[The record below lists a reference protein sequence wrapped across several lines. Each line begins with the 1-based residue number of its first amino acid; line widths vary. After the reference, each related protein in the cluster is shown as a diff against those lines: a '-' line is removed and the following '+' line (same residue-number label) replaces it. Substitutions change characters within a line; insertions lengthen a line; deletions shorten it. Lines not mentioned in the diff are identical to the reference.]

1 MNTLNPLVLLNKY
14 DFFSPKPIPVYLCSM
29 EVIIDLLGL
38 YLLYKLVFD
47 FIVPMASSTKEAKK
61 QFSDIQDKMKEQAK
75 KFEQQSQ
82 QPAPPKKTVSKEDYI
97 DFEEVK

>member
-1 MNTLNPLVLLNKY
+1 
-14 DFFSPKPIPVYLCSM
+14 M
-29 EVIIDLLGL
+29 EVIVDLLGL

-47 FIVPMASSTKEAKK
+47 FVIPMASSTKEVKK
-61 QFSDIQDKMKEQAK
+61 QFYDIQDKMKEQAK

-82 QPAPPKKTVSKEDYI
+82 QPTPPKKTISKEDYI